1 MAQSGGRDKRGVSN
15 TRFFAP
21 FMAIFLL
28 FVGVAGGLLAY
39 CASVQNDLARQQAS
53 MAVDQSMER
62 IGARL
67 RALAVEYS
75 IWNEQSLRG
84 LLSDEPNAAKRRLG
98 LWLFQKHGIPVSFL
112 IGPDGRVRVAL
123 VEGRTVE
130 MDPQPSLS
138 SGLPALLAQ
147 IERSGG
153 EASGRA
159 IGLLSIDSTVDIVA
173 ATTLSIPGDASTAT
187 SGDGRAALLIGAPL
201 RRELRNELGASP
213 LLGDLDVLPA
223 DAEAPRGV
231 LSGRALASPDG
242 TTVGLLVWRPARP
255 GDTLLFRLGPPLA
268 LVLLVVGGL
277 LWWMANRLRAA
288 NTVMAERA
296 EALAKANEDLAANA
310 GMLEVVFDAIDHG
323 VSVWD
328 RDLKLVGWNDNFRR
342 VVGYPRSLLRVGVE
356 AVELLHYRAMRGDF
370 GDRDPAA
377 TVAAELKRLR
387 FSGSYNF
394 EEVTADGTVLEVRQ
408 HELETGGL
416 VRSYLDITERRRAE
430 ALLQASEARYRA
442 VVENQ
447 REFIVR
453 MTPDRTCTFVN
464 EAMCRFLQR
473 RREELI
479 GQREFEPID
488 PLDRT
493 AVERELAR
501 ITPDS
506 PTLTLAYRV
515 DKADG
520 ELGWVEWTYRAI
532 LDESRQ
538 VAEIQGVGRDISELR
553 AAQEQAL
560 HLAKLA
566 SLGQVVAGL
575 AHEIAQPLN
584 ALSMAS
590 ENALMAHD
598 TEGDEAIDYMRE
610 KLETVRL
617 QGERMAKIVDH
628 LRRFNRA
635 DLTGLEEV
643 ELALVVRSAL
653 MLSKNQIALD
663 KIELLDEV
671 PGSSRRIRG
680 RPFEIEQVIL
690 NFITNARDAIIENSP
705 PPAPDRTGPRGR
717 IRVEL
722 IDRPGRS
729 NLRIRI
735 SDTGGG
741 IPEAHLSRI
750 FDPFFTTKE
759 LGKGMG
765 LGLSICYRA
774 IAGMGGHINVWN
786 IEGGAQFEIL
796 LPAIEDGG
804 IEKVAQPSAEGASQ

>member
-1 MAQSGGRDKRGVSN
+1 MAQSDGTDKRQESN
-15 TRFFAP
+15 ARFFAP
-21 FMAIFLL
+21 FMGL
-28 FVGVAGGLLAY
+28 FVLFVAVSGGLLLYSAWL
-39 CASVQNDLARQQAS
+39 QNELAREQA
-53 MAVDQSMER
+53 AVAVER
-62 IGARL
+62 ELEAVRTGL
-67 RALAVEYS
+67 SSVAVEYS
-75 IWNEQSLRG
+75 MWNPTGLRELVAPEPNRAKQRLALWLYQKHGVPVAFVVAPGGRVLSVFRAGEQIATLGAQDIDGGLPRLLETVGEAEEGVAGRAAG
-84 LLSDEPNAAKRRLG
+84 LLSVQGEVHAVAASVLNTPTDERTPGVPEDPFYLLLG
-98 LWLFQKHGIPVSFL
+98 LPLEPALGDELVPVPLLSEL
-112 IGPDGRVRVAL
+112 QVVAADAPLPDRVSDARPLVAPDG
-123 VEGRTVE
+123 
-130 MDPQPSLS
+130 S
-138 SGLPALLAQ
+138 
-147 IERSGG
+147 
-153 EASGRA
+153 
-159 IGLLSIDSTVDIVA
+159 
-173 ATTLSIPGDASTAT
+173 
-187 SGDGRAALLIGAPL
+187 
-201 RRELRNELGASP
+201 
-213 LLGDLDVLPA
+213 LLGRL
-223 DAEAPRGV
+223 
-231 LSGRALASPDG
+231 
-242 TTVGLLVWRPARP
+242 TWQPARP
-255 GDTLLFRLGPPLA
+255 GDS
-268 LVLLVVGGL
+268 LVLTLGIPLVVVLLLVGAV
-277 LWWMANRLRAA
+277 LWWMARRLKSAHA
-288 NTVMAERA
+288 VIAERA
-296 EALAKANEDLAANA
+296 DALAKANEELVANA

-323 VSVWD
+323 VSVLD
-328 RDLKLVGWNDNFRR
+328 RDLRLIGWNDNFRR
-342 VVGYPRSLLRVGVE
+342 VVGYPRSLLHSGVE

-377 TVAAELKRLR
+377 TVESELKRLR

-394 EEVTADGTVLEVRQ
+394 EETTADGTVLEVRQ
-408 HELETGGL
+408 HELETGGV
-416 VRSYLDITERRRAE
+416 VRTYLDITERRRAE

-453 MTPDRTCTFVN
+453 MMPDRTCTFVN

-479 GQREFEPID
+479 GQRGFEPIA
-488 PLDRT
+488 PLDRA
-493 AVERELAR
+493 AVEAQFSG
-501 ITPDS
+501 ITPDN
-506 PTLTLAYRV
+506 PTLTIAYRV

-532 LDESRQ
+532 LDENRE

-584 ALSMAS
+584 ALSMAA
-590 ENALMAHD
+590 ENALMAYD
-598 TEGDEAIDYMRE
+598 TDGEEAIGYMHD

-635 DLTGLEEV
+635 DLPGMEQV
-643 ELALVVRSAL
+643 ELAHVVRSAL

-663 KIELLDEV
+663 KIELVAEV
-671 PGSSRRIRG
+671 PESSRRIRG

-690 NFITNARDAIIENSP
+690 NFITNARDAIAEHA
-705 PPAPDRTGPRGR
+705 PPADPDRPGPRGQ

-722 IDRPGRS
+722 IDRPGRA

-735 SDTGGG
+735 SDSGGG

-786 IEGGAQFEIL
+786 VEGGAQFEIL
-796 LPAIEDGG
+796 LPAAEDDAIEG
-804 IEKVAQPSAEGASQ
+804 VAQASAEGASP

>member
-1 MAQSGGRDKRGVSN
+1 
-15 TRFFAP
+15 
-21 FMAIFLL
+21 
-28 FVGVAGGLLAY
+28 
-39 CASVQNDLARQQAS
+39 
-53 MAVDQSMER
+53 
-62 IGARL
+62 
-67 RALAVEYS
+67 
-75 IWNEQSLRG
+75 
-84 LLSDEPNAAKRRLG
+84 
-98 LWLFQKHGIPVSFL
+98 HG
-112 IGPDGRVRVAL
+112 
-123 VEGRTVE
+123 
-130 MDPQPSLS
+130 
-138 SGLPALLAQ
+138 
-147 IERSGG
+147 
-153 EASGRA
+153 
-159 IGLLSIDSTVDIVA
+159 
-173 ATTLSIPGDASTAT
+173 
-187 SGDGRAALLIGAPL
+187 
-201 RRELRNELGASP
+201 
-213 LLGDLDVLPA
+213 
-223 DAEAPRGV
+223 
-231 LSGRALASPDG
+231 
-242 TTVGLLVWRPARP
+242 
-255 GDTLLFRLGPPLA
+255 
-268 LVLLVVGGL
+268 
-277 LWWMANRLRAA
+277 
-288 NTVMAERA
+288 VMAERTA
-296 EALAKANEDLAANA
+296 ALARANEELAANA
-310 GMLEVVFDAIDHG
+310 GMLEVVFDTIDHG

-328 RDLKLVGWNDNFRR
+328 SDLRLVGWNENFRR
-342 VVGYPRSLLRVGVE
+342 AVGYPRGLLRADAE
-356 AVELLHYRAMRGDF
+356 ATALLEYRALRGDF
-370 GDRDPAA
+370 GSREPAES
-377 TVAAELKRLR
+377 VEAEVKRLR

-408 HELETGGL
+408 HELATGGV
-416 VRSYLDITERRRAE
+416 VRTYLDITERRRAE

-464 EAMCRFLQR
+464 EAICRFLKR

-479 GQREFEPID
+479 GHQEFEPID
-488 PLDRT
+488 PLDRG

-501 ITPDS
+501 ITPDN

-520 ELGWVEWTYRAI
+520 EVAWVEWTYRAI
-532 LDESRQ
+532 LDENRE

-590 ENALMAHD
+590 ENALMAYD
-598 TEGDEAIDYMRE
+598 ADGVEALGYMRD
-610 KLETVRL
+610 KLETVR
-617 QGERMAKIVDH
+617 QQSERMAKIVDH

-635 DLTGLEEV
+635 DLPGLEEV
-643 ELALVVRSAL
+643 ELAAVVRGAL

-663 KIELLDEV
+663 RIELLDEV
-671 PGSSRRIRG
+671 PASSRRIRG

-690 NFITNARDAIIENSP
+690 NFITNARDAIIESG
-705 PPAPDRTGPRGR
+705 PPAEGKRSGPRGR
-717 IRVEL
+717 IEVAL
-722 IDRPGRS
+722 LDRPGRS
-729 NLRIRI
+729 NLSIRI

-741 IPEAHLSRI
+741 IPEGHLPRI

-796 LPAIEDGG
+796 LPAVEDGT
-804 IEKVAQPSAEGASQ
+804 IEEAALIGAEGFEA